1 MDKKMTSGEIAKKAG
16 VSQKAVRLY
25 DEKGLLKPTEYS
37 EGNYRLYDKG
47 ALEVLEK
54 IVALKAIGFSLE
66 EIRDN
71 LIAGDAVN
79 VEEALQMQLKNMEQK
94 RYQIDKVCAAIRRT
108 LERRDK
114 ELDWDDVA
122 AMVQSI
128 SLDQKADERHW
139 DALKHTAKEQDWYE
153 KIFESLPIRKG
164 EKILDLGCG
173 YAKLWRNNW
182 DRIPENTKISGY
194 DLRGSWADDFET
206 YLNEK
211 KEDLP
216 DGVTIDLEFA
226 DLEKEATWEQINA
239 KKPYSLIIA
248 HYLQYMLQDP
258 EQMMKRASEVLS
270 EDGVFSVNGPAVSM
284 WYLVLQDVL
293 RELQIKADFLQ
304 EKIAAQTAAQEAFE
318 TMLKKYFG
326 KVEIT
331 KLSNRWH
338 YEEAG
343 DLVQKLKE
351 VFPELEKFLCA
362 KSEKLK
368 AYFAE
373 KIEADG
379 EIVID
384 IDSVFWH
391 CSK

>member
-54 IVALKAIGFSLE
+54 IVALKTIGFSLE

-71 LIAGDAVN
+71 LVAGEAVN
-79 VEEALQMQLKNMEQK
+79 VEEALRIQLKNMEQK

-108 LERRDK
+108 LERKDK

-122 AMVQSI
+122 AMVRSI
-128 SLDQKADERHW
+128 SLDQRADEGHW

-153 KIFESLPIRKG
+153 KIFESLPIGEG

-173 YAKLWRNNW
+173 YSKLWRNNW
-182 DRIPENTKISGY
+182 KRIPENTEIYGY
-194 DLRGSWADDFET
+194 DLRGSWADDFEN
-206 YLNEK
+206 YLSEN

-226 DLEKEATWEQINA
+226 DLEKDETWEQIDA
-239 KKPYSLIIA
+239 EKPYSLIIA
-248 HYLQYMLQDP
+248 HYLQYMLQEP
-258 EQMMKRASEVLS
+258 ERMVKRASEVLS
-270 EDGVFSVNGPAVSM
+270 EDGVFSINGPCVSTR
-284 WYLVLQDVL
+284 YLFLQDVFQ
-293 RELQIKADFLQ
+293 ELNIKADFLE
-304 EKIAAQTAAQEAFE
+304 EKIAAQAAAQEAFE

-338 YEEAG
+338 YEEAD
-343 DLVQKLKE
+343 DLLQKLKE
-351 VFPELEKFLCA
+351 VFPEQEKFFCA
-362 KSEKLK
+362 KADKLK
-368 AYFAE
+368 AYFADR
-373 KIEADG
+373 IEMAG
-379 EIVID
+379 ELVID
-384 IDSVFWH
+384 IDSAFWH